1 MTYDFLQHYWWFL
14 VSLLG
19 ALLVF
24 LLFVQ
29 GGNSLLFNVGKTAEE
44 RRLMINSTGRKWEIT
59 FTTLVTFG
67 GAFFASFPLFYST
80 SFGGAYWLWM
90 LILFSFVLQAVS
102 YEFQNKIGN
111 ILGTKTFQCFLV
123 ANGVVGPLLLGGAVA
138 TFFNGSNFIVA
149 KQNLTDGMQPVIS
162 SWANASHGLDA
173 LLDPW
178 NLILGLAVFFLA
190 RVLGSL
196 YFMNN
201 IKDETL
207 ESRCRAKV
215 LCDAVPFLIL
225 FVAFLVRT
233 LIKDGYAVDPATG
246 AIVMEP
252 MKYLHNLLDM
262 WYLLIILLIGVV
274 LVLYGIIA
282 EIRFKAQ
289 SSSTSETAEPNAK
302 FKNKGI
308 WPAGIGTV
316 LTVLVLFLLAGWN
329 NTAYYPSNIDLQS
342 SLTIQNSSSSEFTLR
357 VMFYVSLLIP
367 FVLAY
372 IAYAW
377 RSLDRKQITKK
388 EIAEEES
395 Y

>member
-29 GGNSLLFNVGKTAEE
+29 GGNSLLFTLGRTAEE

-102 YEFQNKIGN
+102 YEFQNKLGN
-111 ILGTKTFQCFLV
+111 ILGTKTFQWFLV
-123 ANGVVGPLLLGGAVA
+123 INGIVGPLLLGGAVA
-138 TFFNGSNFIVA
+138 TFFNGSNFIVE

-201 IKDETL
+201 IKDDVL
-207 ESRCRAKV
+207 ESRCSVKV
-215 LCDAVPFLIL
+215 IGDAVPFLIL

-233 LIKDGYAVDPATG
+233 LMKDGYAVDAATG
-246 AIVMEP
+246 AIVIEP
-252 MKYLHNLLDM
+252 MKYLHNIFDM
-262 WYLLIILLIGVV
+262 WYLLIILLIGVS
-274 LVLYGIIA
+274 LVLYGIIRTVRSQTY
-282 EIRFKAQ
+282 I
-289 SSSTSETAEPNAK
+289 
-302 FKNKGI
+302 KGI

-342 SLTIQNSSSSEFTLR
+342 SLSIQNSSSSEFTLR
-357 VMFYVSLLIP
+357 TMFYVSLLIP

-372 IAYAW
+372 IAYVW
-377 RSLDRKQITKK
+377 RSLDRKQITKQ
-388 EIAEEES
+388 EIAEEEA

>member
-1 MTYDFLQHYWWFL
+1 MITYSFLQQYWWFL

-24 LLFVQ
+24 LMFVQ
-29 GGNSLLFNVGKTAEE
+29 GANSLIFSLGHTAEE
-44 RRLMINSTGRKWEIT
+44 RRMVINSTGRKWELT

-90 LILFSFVLQAVS
+90 IILFSFVLQAVS
-102 YEFQNKIGN
+102 YEFQNKLGN
-111 ILGTKTFQCFLV
+111 FLGPKTFQWCLII
-123 ANGVVGPLLLGGAVA
+123 NGVVGPLLLGGAVA
-138 TFFNGSNFIVA
+138 TFFNGSNFIIE
-149 KQNLTDGMQPVIS
+149 KNNLVDVEGVTPIIS

-178 NLILGLAVFFLA
+178 NLVFGLAVFFLA
-190 RVLGSL
+190 RILGIL
-196 YFMNN
+196 YVMNN
-201 IKDETL
+201 VNSENIR
-207 ESRCRAKV
+207 SRGSVRLIGV
-215 LCDAVPFLIL
+215 TVPFLLL

-233 LIKDGYAVDPATG
+233 LLKDGYAYNPETG
-246 AIVMEP
+246 VIFLEP

-262 WYLLIILLIGVV
+262 WYLVAIILVGVVLLLYAIVKTVVSKTYIGGIWFAGVGVV
-274 LVLYGIIA
+274 LV
-282 EIRFKAQ
+282 
-289 SSSTSETAEPNAK
+289 
-302 FKNKGI
+302 
-308 WPAGIGTV
+308 V
-316 LTVLVLFLLAGWN
+316 LALLLCAGWN

-342 SLTIQNSSSSEFTLR
+342 SLTIANSCSSEFTLR
-357 VMFYVSLLIP
+357 TMAIVSLLIP

-377 RSLDRKQITKK
+377 WSLDKK
-388 EIAEEES
+388 KIDEKDVNEGHA